1 MSNSSEK
8 QESVVISC
16 TGSESIDYRELRNMG
31 HSVTVCHSAGE
42 FVASAREIMVL

>member
-16 TGSESIDYRELRNMG
+16 TGSEYGVR
-31 HSVTVCHSAGE
+31 T
-42 FVASAREIMVL
+42 MVQKPL